1 MRRPSC
7 FLAAVAFLAMAPGAD
22 AQPLHQRID
31 ALISAKPNFAAMAAP
46 LAGDAEFLRRVTLDL
61 TGTIPTAVEA
71 RAFLADP
78 SADKRAKLID
88 RLLASPEHARH
99 MAAVF
104 DRMLMERRADQHV
117 PRTQWEDYLRAAFA
131 ANRPWDELVREVLA
145 ADGTDPKLRAAAKF
159 SLDRNGDPNL
169 LTRDIARLFLGMNLH
184 CAQCHDHPL
193 VDDYKQDHYQGVFAF
208 LNRSYVFKTGK
219 KGESVIAE
227 KAEGEVSYQ
236 SVFDPSKA
244 TKTTPP
250 RMPGRPAVAEPK
262 LEKGKEWLVAPAK
275 DVRPVPKF
283 SRRAQLA
290 GQVTDVANERFRRNA
305 VNRLWALMMGRGI
318 VHPLDLDHGRNP
330 PSHPELL
337 KLLADEFAASKF
349 DTRALLRELAL
360 TQTYQRGSE
369 LPAGVKEVPPESF
382 AVAILK
388 PLSPEQ
394 LARSLMQGSG
404 LTDSER
410 LTLGKTLDET
420 KLSARLAP
428 NIRAF
433 VQTFGSQPGQP
444 EDRGF
449 DVTIDQTLFL
459 NNGSTVRTWLA
470 QRAGNL
476 TDRLMALKDDKAVV
490 DELYLSVL
498 TRAPSEEERK
508 EFVDYLKGRSD
519 RAAAFQEL
527 EWALLASAEFRF
539 NH

>member
-1 MRRPSC
+1 MRPTSLLSAVIVVTSLTP
-7 FLAAVAFLAMAPGAD
+7 FAA

-31 ALISAKPNFAAMAAP
+31 ALISARPNFTAQAAP
-46 LAGDAEFLRRVTLDL
+46 IASDAEFLRRVTLDL
-61 TGTIPTAVEA
+61 TGTIPTGAEA
-71 RAFLADP
+71 RAFLADK

-99 MAAVF
+99 MAAVC
-104 DRMLMERRADQHV
+104 DRMLMERRGDQHV
-117 PRTQWEDYLRAAFA
+117 TRAQWEDYLRDAFTE
-131 ANRPWDELVREVLA
+131 NRPWDELVREMLA
-145 ADGTDPKLRAAAKF
+145 ADGSDVKLRAAAKF
-159 SLDRNGDPNL
+159 SLDRQGDPNL

-193 VDDYKQDHYQGVFAF
+193 VNDYKQDHYQGVYAF
-208 LNRSYVFKTGK
+208 LNRSYLFRAGK
-219 KGESVIAE
+219 GQSVIAE

-244 TKTTPP
+244 TKTTAP

-262 LEKGKEWLVAPAK
+262 FEKGKEWAVAPTK

-290 GQVTDVANERFRRNA
+290 GQVTDPGNERFRRNA
-305 VNRLWALMMGRGI
+305 ANRFWALMMGRGI
-318 VHPLDLDHGRNP
+318 VHPLDMDHGRNP

-337 KLLADEFAASKF
+337 KLLADEFAAMKF
-349 DTRALLRELAL
+349 DTRAFLRELAL
-360 TQTYQRGSE
+360 TQTYQRSSE
-369 LPAGVKEVPPESF
+369 LPANVKEVPPESF
-382 AVAILK
+382 VVANMK

-394 LARSLMQGSG
+394 LARSMMQGSG
-404 LTDSER
+404 LTDAER
-410 LTLGKTLDET
+410 LALGKGLNEAA
-420 KLSARLAP
+420 LAARTAP

-433 VQTFGSQPGQP
+433 VQTFGSPAGQP
-444 EDRGF
+444 EDRAF

-459 NNGSTVRTWLA
+459 NNGSTVRTWLT

-476 TDRLMALKDDKAVV
+476 TDRLLALKDEKAVV

-498 TRAPSEEERK
+498 TREPSADERK
-508 EFVDYLKGRSD
+508 EFADYLKDRRD
-519 RAAAFQEL
+519 RAGALQEL
-527 EWALLASAEFRF
+527 EWALLTSAEFRF

>member
-1 MRRPSC
+1 MRRTSC
-7 FLAAVAFLAMAPGAD
+7 FLAAAAFLTLASGAR

-31 ALISAKPNFAAMAAP
+31 ALISARPNFTAMAAP
-46 LAGDAEFLRRVTLDL
+46 IAGDAEFLRRVMLDL

-71 RAFLADP
+71 RAFVADT

-104 DRMLMERRADQHV
+104 DRMLMERRADQNV
-117 PRTQWEDYLRAAFA
+117 PRAQWEDYLREAFA
-131 ANRPWDELVREVLA
+131 ANRPYDQLVREMLA

-193 VDDYKQDHYQGVFAF
+193 VDDYKQDHYQGVYAF
-208 LNRSYVFKTGK
+208 LNRSYLFKAGK
-219 KGESVIAE
+219 GGQSVIAE

-244 TKTTPP
+244 TKTTAP
-250 RMPGRPAVAEPK
+250 RMPGRPAVTEPK
-262 LEKGKEWLVAPAK
+262 LEKGQEWLVAPAK

-290 GQVTDVANERFRRNA
+290 GQVTDVGNERFRRNA
-305 VNRLWALMMGRGI
+305 ANRLWALMMGRGI
-318 VHPLDLDHGRNP
+318 VHPLDMDHGRNP

-349 DTRALLRELAL
+349 DTRTFLRELAL
-360 TQTYQRGSE
+360 SQTYQRSSE
-369 LPAGVKEVPPESF
+369 LPAGVKDVPPESF

-404 LTDSER
+404 LTDAER
-410 LTLGKTLDET
+410 LVLGKTLDET
-420 KLSARLAP
+420 RLAARLAA
-428 NIRAF
+428 NVRAF
-433 VQTFGSQPGQP
+433 VQTFGSPAGQP

-459 NNGSTVRTWLA
+459 NNGTTVRGWLA
-470 QRAGNL
+470 PRAGNL
-476 TDRLMALKDDKAVV
+476 TDRMLALKDDKAVV
-490 DELYLSVL
+490 EELYLSVL
-498 TRAPSEEERK
+498 TRAPSDEERK
-508 EFVDYLKGRSD
+508 EFADYLKGRTD
-519 RAAAFQEL
+519 RPAAFQEM